1 MNREP
6 SRTMGILLLFTSLTL
21 FGAKALAVTFN
32 VSNADEF
39 QAALTTA
46 GSNGGDDEIVL
57 TPGTYGGNFKYTA
70 GESAALNIR
79 AGGAGE
85 ERAVLDGELRAYV
98 LKIVPGCYRVD
109 LAIERLDIING
120 RSEEAGGGLAFVS
133 EDGAFT
139 AISECDSQSTQTQG
153 EQGSKSSLTLKKVV
167 FENNYAKD
175 GAGIK
180 ANGLSRADISETT
193 FLGNGY
199 YVNPSITENNPGGSG
214 SAHFSL
220 QAEQL
225 IFRSNSVGPVGM
237 PYGGDIPT
245 LGSNLFGSA
254 ASISTST
261 GAAAL
266 DGGECLVHSIIEENV
281 FDGIAALLVSRMG
294 TLGETFTDEVIP
306 FRNPL
311 SLGGI
316 ACTDILNNKF
326 SNLKGASLNLE
337 GSKIKGNVF
346 ENLRLT
352 QGISIF
358 GSNLDMDSNSFRR
371 VGLLEGSESWG
382 MTLGYKTEG
391 SVISVS
397 VGNPLTGSSS
407 AARISRNLFSNMKG
421 NLEVNGSGSLFG
433 NVFFNVR
440 DRCTVTMSGNN
451 LEIRNNSVGR
461 SSESGFCISVSEL
474 PNAEVEVVNNIVW
487 PLPNTTGGTDIER
500 IGYGLK
506 STLKNNIYQ
515 TASELWDVSEGNIQA
530 DPGFFDTEE
539 GDLHVVEG
547 SIAINAG
554 IEDGFFSSSDLDID
568 GNARVLDGALDIGAF
583 ERSAAALHPADTNG
597 DSSISSAEFEAYN
610 SAWRNN
616 ETWSVAPETIPVDFV
631 TRAGYLLQKG
641 GSYKNIGVGKPATWV
656 PVNE

>member
-1 MNREP
+1 MNREFKP
-6 SRTMGILLLFTSLTL
+6 NIGISLLFMGLTL
-21 FGAKALAVTFN
+21 LGTSASAVTFN

-70 GESAALNIR
+70 GESAALTIR
-79 AGGAGE
+79 AGGDGE

-109 LAIERLDIING
+109 LSIERLDIING
-120 RSEEAGGGLAFVS
+120 KSEEAGGGLAFVS
-133 EDGAFT
+133 SSGTFT
-139 AISECDSQSTQTQG
+139 EISECNSQSAQTQV
-153 EQGSKSSLTLKKVV
+153 EQGGKSSLTLKKVV
-167 FENNYAKD
+167 IENNYAKD

-180 ANGLSRADISETT
+180 ANGLSLADISETT

-199 YVNPSITENNPGGSG
+199 YVNPSIAENNPGGSG
-214 SAHFSL
+214 SAHLGL
-220 QAEQL
+220 QADQL
-225 IFRSNSVGPVGM
+225 IFRSNFIGAVGL
-237 PYGGDIPT
+237 PYGGNIPST
-245 LGSNLFGSA
+245 GSSLFSA
-254 ASISTST
+254 AISLTSLGGETTAEQCELKSIVEDNRFEGISSATVAIF
-261 GAAAL
+261 GPAGIENEEVIPHRQPIFL
-266 DGGECLVHSIIEENV
+266 DGG
-281 FDGIAALLVSRMG
+281 
-294 TLGETFTDEVIP
+294 
-306 FRNPL
+306 
-311 SLGGI
+311 
-316 ACTDILNNKF
+316 ACTELLNNKF
-326 SNLKGASLNLE
+326 QNIKGATLSLRVGTL
-337 GSKIKGNVF
+337 KGNVF
-346 ENLRLT
+346 ENLSLT
-352 QGISIF
+352 QGVSIS
-358 GSNLDMDSNSFRR
+358 GSNLEIDSNSFKR
-371 VGLLEGSESWG
+371 VGLIGGSEYWG
-382 MTLGYKTEG
+382 MTLGWKTEG

-397 VGNPLTGSSS
+397 GNTMHGSPSP
-407 AARISRNLFSNMKG
+407 ARISRNVFSNMKG
-421 NLEVNGSGSLFG
+421 NLEINGSGSLFG
-433 NVFFNVR
+433 NVFFDVK

-487 PLPNTTGGTDIER
+487 PLPNTSGGTDIER

-515 TASELWDVSEGNIQA
+515 TASELWDISEGNIQA
-530 DPGFFDTEE
+530 DPGFFDTEA

-616 ETWSVAPETIPVDFV
+616 QIWSVAPETIPVDFV

-656 PVNE
+656 PIDE

>member
-1 MNREP
+1 MNREFKP
-6 SRTMGILLLFTSLTL
+6 NIGIALLFTSLTL
-21 FGAKALAVTFN
+21 FGANASAVTFN

-70 GESAALNIR
+70 GESAALYIR
-79 AGGAGE
+79 AGGDGE

-98 LKIVPGCYRVD
+98 LKIVPGCYQVD
-109 LAIERLDIING
+109 LSIERLDIING
-120 RSEEAGGGLAFVS
+120 KSEEAGGGLAFVS
-133 EDGAFT
+133 NSSTFT
-139 AISECDSQSTQTQG
+139 GVSECDAQEGETQV
-153 EQGSKSSLTLKKVV
+153 EQGSKSSLTLRNVI

-175 GAGIK
+175 GAGFK
-180 ANGLSRADISETT
+180 ANGLSLADISETT

-214 SAHFSL
+214 SAHLGL
-220 QAEQL
+220 QADQL
-225 IFRSNSVGPVGM
+225 IFRSNFIGAVGL
-237 PYGGDIPT
+237 PYGGNIPSA
-245 LGSNLFGSA
+245 GSNLFSQAISLGGFGGGTTVEQCAIKSVIENNKFEG
-254 ASISTST
+254 ISTAIVATDAS
-261 GAAAL
+261 
-266 DGGECLVHSIIEENV
+266 
-281 FDGIAALLVSRMG
+281 
-294 TLGETFTDEVIP
+294 LGETYYQEVIP
-306 FRNPL
+306 YRDPI
-311 SLGGI
+311 SLGGV
-316 ACTDILNNKF
+316 CTDVLNNKF
-326 SNLKGASLNLE
+326 QNIKGATLNLSV
-337 GSKIKGNVF
+337 GTLKGNVF
-346 ENLRLT
+346 ENLSLV
-352 QGISIF
+352 QGVSIS
-358 GSNLDMDSNSFRR
+358 GSNLDIDSNSFRR
-371 VGLLEGSESWG
+371 VDLVGNSEPGSWG
-382 MTLGYKTEG
+382 MSLGYKAEG

-397 VGNPLTGSSS
+397 HGDAFTSSTSS
-407 AARISRNLFSNMKG
+407 AGRISRNVFSNMKG
-421 NLEVNGSGSLFG
+421 NLEIKGSGSLSG

-440 DRCTVTMSGNN
+440 DRCTVTMSGSD

-530 DPGFFDTEE
+530 DPGFFDTEA

-554 IEDGFFSSSDLDID
+554 VEDGFFSSSDLDID

-616 ETWSVAPETIPVDFV
+616 ELWSVAPETIPVDFV

>member
-1 MNREP
+1 MNREFKP
-6 SRTMGILLLFTSLTL
+6 NIGIALLFTSLTL
-21 FGAKALAVTFN
+21 FGANASAVTFN

-57 TPGTYGGNFKYTA
+57 APGTYSGNFKYTA
-70 GESAALNIR
+70 GESAALNVR
-79 AGGAGE
+79 AGGDGE
-85 ERAVLDGELRAYV
+85 ERAVLDGEFRAYV

-109 LAIERLDIING
+109 LSLERMDIING
-120 RSEEAGGGLAFVS
+120 KSEEAGGGLAFVS

-139 AISECDSQSTQTQG
+139 AISECDSQSTQAQV

-180 ANGLSRADISETT
+180 ANGLSLADISETT

-214 SAHFSL
+214 SAHLSL

-237 PYGGDIPT
+237 PYGGDIPN
-245 LGSNLFGSA
+245 LGSKLFVSA
-254 ASISTST
+254 ASMSTST
-261 GAAAL
+261 GAAAM

-281 FDGIAALLVSRMG
+281 FDSVATLLVSR
-294 TLGETFTDEVIP
+294 LGPLGDAFTDEVIP

-397 VGNPLTGSSS
+397 GGNPLTGSSS
-407 AARISRNLFSNMKG
+407 AARISRNVFSNMKG

-474 PNAEVEVVNNIVW
+474 PNAEVKVVNNIVW
-487 PLPNTTGGTDIER
+487 PLPNTSGGIDIER
-500 IGYGLK
+500 IGYGLQ

-530 DPGFFDTEE
+530 DPGFFDTEA

-568 GNARVLDGALDIGAF
+568 GNARVLDGAIDIGAF

-597 DSSISSAEFEAYN
+597 DNSISSAEFEAYN

-616 ETWSVAPETIPVDFV
+616 EIWSVAPETIPVDFV

-656 PVNE
+656 PANE

>member
-109 LAIERLDIING
+109 LSLERLDIING
-120 RSEEAGGGLAFVS
+120 KSEEAGGGLAFVS
-133 EDGAFT
+133 DSGTYT
-139 AISECDSQSTQTQG
+139 AISECDSQSGETQVQ
-153 EQGSKSSLTLKKVV
+153 QGSKSSLILKNVV
-167 FENNYAKD
+167 IENNYAKD
-175 GAGIK
+175 GAGLK
-180 ANGLSRADISETT
+180 ANGLSLADISDST
-193 FLGNGY
+193 FGGNGFY
-199 YVNPSITENNPGGSG
+199 LNPSLASNNPGGSG
-214 SAHFSL
+214 SAHLGL
-220 QAEQL
+220 QADQL
-225 IFRSNSVGPVGM
+225 IFRSNFIGAVGLPF
-237 PYGGDIPT
+237 GGAVPS
-245 LGSNLFGSA
+245 LGSNFFSQAISLTSSGG
-254 ASISTST
+254 ASTVEQCADRSIVENNKFQGISTAMVARE
-261 GAAAL
+261 G
-266 DGGECLVHSIIEENV
+266 V
-281 FDGIAALLVSRMG
+281 M
-294 TLGETFTDEVIP
+294 GETYNGEVIP
-306 FRNPL
+306 YRDPIQLALGDCSDVIGNEFRALSGANLRISAGIVVGNFFENLDLTQGVIIASNELVENTFRDINLVGYELQWASSLGSKVEGTVVTLGKYLAPL
-311 SLGGI
+311 SEPVQI
-316 ACTDILNNKF
+316 ARNHF
-326 SNLKGASLNLE
+326 SNLT
-337 GSKIKGNVF
+337 GSVEVQSSVKFVGNVLF
-346 ENLRLT
+346 DVKERC
-352 QGISIF
+352 
-358 GSNLDMDSNSFRR
+358 
-371 VGLLEGSESWG
+371 
-382 MTLGYKTEG
+382 
-391 SVISVS
+391 
-397 VGNPLTGSSS
+397 
-407 AARISRNLFSNMKG
+407 AATFK
-421 NLEVNGSGSLFG
+421 FA
-433 NVFFNVR
+433 
-440 DRCTVTMSGNN
+440 DQ
-451 LEIRNNSVGR
+451 LEIRSNTLTRSGMSGVCVVLDGR
-461 SSESGFCISVSEL
+461 PDAKL
-474 PNAEVEVVNNIVW
+474 NLVNNIVW
-487 PLPNTTGGTDIER
+487 PLPNAGSGTDIER
-500 IGYGLK
+500 IGYGLQ

-530 DPGFFDTEE
+530 DPGFFDTET

-616 ETWSVAPETIPVDFV
+616 EIWSVAPETIPVDFV

>member
-1 MNREP
+1 MNREFKP
-6 SRTMGILLLFTSLTL
+6 NIGIALLFTSLTL
-21 FGAKALAVTFN
+21 FGANASAVTFN

-70 GESAALNIR
+70 GESAALSIR
-79 AGGAGE
+79 AGGDGE

-98 LKIVPGCYRVD
+98 LKIVPGCYQVD
-109 LAIERLDIING
+109 LSIERLDIING
-120 RSEEAGGGLAFVS
+120 KSEEAGGGLAFVS
-133 EDGAFT
+133 NSSTLTGVL
-139 AISECDSQSTQTQG
+139 ECDAQEGETQV
-153 EQGSKSSLTLKKVV
+153 EQGSKSSLTLRNVI

-180 ANGLSRADISETT
+180 ANGLSLADISETT

-214 SAHFSL
+214 SAHLGL
-220 QAEQL
+220 QADQL
-225 IFRSNSVGPVGM
+225 IFRSNFIGAVGL
-237 PYGGDIPT
+237 PYGGNIPSA
-245 LGSNLFGSA
+245 GSNLFSQA
-254 ASISTST
+254 VSLTSSG
-261 GAAAL
+261 GATTVEQCEL
-266 DGGECLVHSIIEENV
+266 KSIIEDNRFEGISTAIV
-281 FDGIAALLVSRMG
+281 ASDG
-294 TLGETFTDEVIP
+294 LGETYNQEVIP
-306 FRNPL
+306 YRDPI
-311 SLGGI
+311 SLGGG
-316 ACTDILNNKF
+316 ACTDVLNNKF
-326 SNLKGASLNLE
+326 QNIKGATLSLSVGTL
-337 GSKIKGNVF
+337 KGNVF
-346 ENLRLT
+346 ENLSLI
-352 QGISIF
+352 QGISIS
-358 GSNLDMDSNSFRR
+358 GLNLDIDSNSFRR
-371 VGLLEGSESWG
+371 VDLIGDSESWG
-382 MTLGYKTEG
+382 MSLGYKAEG

-397 VGNPLTGSSS
+397 LEDAFISSTSS
-407 AARISRNLFSNMKG
+407 AGRISRNVFSNMKG
-421 NLEVNGSGSLFG
+421 NLEIKGSGSLSG

-440 DRCTVTMSGNN
+440 DRCTVTMSGSD

-530 DPGFFDTEE
+530 DPGFFDTEA

-554 IEDGFFSSSDLDID
+554 VEDGFFSSSDLDID

-616 ETWSVAPETIPVDFV
+616 ELWSVAPETIPVDFV